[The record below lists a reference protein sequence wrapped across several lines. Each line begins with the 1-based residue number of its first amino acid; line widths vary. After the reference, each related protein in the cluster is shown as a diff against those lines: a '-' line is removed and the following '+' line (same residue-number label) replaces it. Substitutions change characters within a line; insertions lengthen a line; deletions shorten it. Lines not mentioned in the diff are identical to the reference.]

1 MKNVNGWNSISHR
14 HCEPCFS
21 GRGNLMLFKNEIAS
35 TCCPASGG
43 TRSSRPRNDKL
54 GFTLI
59 EVVMI
64 ILITS
69 VLSMA
74 GYHLMQLVVRNSFFL
89 PNQVQADLVAA
100 DALEIIVEGDGQ
112 AKGLRFCRNVS
123 NATATQVVV
132 TNQGVLSTLDP
143 QTITYDLTSGV
154 LSRTIRNFDG
164 STTTSD
170 IPDFMAG
177 DMVISGTGR
186 SNALFTYFDKSDMEL
201 TQPILPANLP
211 NIRRINIDLKAQN
224 GTGSSDKYEGT
235 SQQSTSIK
243 VSRYQ

>member
-1 MKNVNGWNSISHR
+1 MKNAR
-14 HCEPCFS
+14 
-21 GRGNLMLFKNEIAS
+21 
-35 TCCPASGG
+35 
-43 TRSSRPRNDKL
+43 

-59 EVVMI
+59 ELVMI

-69 VLSMA
+69 VLALA
-74 GYHLMQLVVRNSFFL
+74 GVHLMQFVVRNSFFL
-89 PNQVQADLVAA
+89 PNQVHADMVAA
-100 DALEIIVEGDGQ
+100 EALEIIVEGDGQ

-123 NATATQVVV
+123 IATATQVAV
-132 TNQGVLSTLDP
+132 TNQGVLSTQDP
-143 QTITYDLTSGV
+143 QTITYDLTGGT
-154 LSRTIRNFDG
+154 LTRAIQTFG
-164 STTTSD
+164 GGTTTSN
-170 IPDFMAG
+170 IPYFMAT
-177 DMVISGTGR
+177 DMVISGTGP